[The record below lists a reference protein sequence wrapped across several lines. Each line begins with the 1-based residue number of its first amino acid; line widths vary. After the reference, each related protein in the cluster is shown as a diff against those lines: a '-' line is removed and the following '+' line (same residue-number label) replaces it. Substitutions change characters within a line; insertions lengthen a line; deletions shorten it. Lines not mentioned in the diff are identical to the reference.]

1 MKEKNQNQNNI
12 QIIRKD
18 AKGCFVESLNDAFEI
33 GRIHWFFAAYDVNKP
48 EGQRYTNSVAIYL
61 PIGEVLELCRQLN
74 SGELK
79 RRMKAEK
86 EKQDKEVLYQS
97 LGGTPAKKMRT
108 PRDDGKSLSRTFKI
122 TVGDKCDIRLIA
134 ASGPGE
140 ENKQGLIVPKFG
152 DKPEN
157 LVIVSMTFEAL
168 SELLLVS
175 EMHYKVWL
183 TGTYLQAD
191 RKEKEGNKDAKE
203 TETAEEVDYSEY
215 ADDDSDEYPDL

>member
-1 MKEKNQNQNNI
+1 MKEKNQNQNQNNN

-33 GRIHWFFAAYDVNKP
+33 GRIHFFFATYDVNKP
-48 EGQRYTNSVAIYL
+48 EGQRQTNSVAIYL

-86 EKQDKEVLYQS
+86 EKQEKEPLYQS
-97 LGGTPAKKMRT
+97 LGGTPAKKMKT
-108 PRDDGKSLSRTFKI
+108 PREDGKSLSRTFKI
-122 TVGDKCDIRLIA
+122 TVGDRCDIRLIA

-175 EMHYKVWL
+175 EMHYKAWL
-183 TGTYLQAD
+183 TGMYLKGRPNKKEGDQ
-191 RKEKEGNKDAKE
+191 KEKGTDEVSGY
-203 TETAEEVDYSEY
+203 EVDS
-215 ADDDSDEYPDL
+215 DDYPDF

>member
-1 MKEKNQNQNNI
+1 MKEKNQNQSQNNN

-33 GRIHWFFAAYDVNKP
+33 GRIHFFFATYDVNKP
-48 EGQRYTNSVAIYL
+48 EGQRQTNSVAIYL

-86 EKQDKEVLYQS
+86 EKQEKEPLYQS
-97 LGGTPAKKMRT
+97 LGGTSAKKMKK
-108 PRDDGKSLSRTFKI
+108 PREDGKSLSRTFKI
-122 TVGDKCDIRLIA
+122 TIGDRCDIRLIA

-157 LVIVSMTFEAL
+157 LVIVSMTFEAM

-175 EMHYKVWL
+175 EMHYKAWL
-183 TGTYLQAD
+183 TGVYLKGIPKQQE
-191 RKEKEGNKDAKE
+191 RKQEERESEG
-203 TETAEEVDYSEY
+203 DYSEES
-215 ADDDSDEYPDL
+215 DDDYPDF